1 MKVFAAAL
9 LDDLASKADASPRGR
24 AHHNIHSSAADAVQ
38 RFFVVANQRSYF
50 RPHRHLSKS
59 ELVLVLRGGFDVI
72 TFDDDGEITSRHAV
86 GEHTAG
92 LGYETP
98 RNTWHTLISK
108 AEGSAFLE
116 VKAGPYD
123 PATASE
129 FAPWA
134 LPEGDAAV
142 PELLQWLRIAQV
154 GERFDS
160 RSRDS
165 QIHR

>member
-9 LDDLASKADASPRGR
+9 LDHLASKADASPRGR
-24 AHHNIHSSAADAVQ
+24 AHHNIHSSASDPVQ
-38 RFFVVANQRSYF
+38 RFFVVANQQSYF

-72 TFDDDGEITSRHAV
+72 TFADDGEITSRHAV
-86 GEHTAG
+86 GEHMAG

-98 RNTWHTLISK
+98 RNTWHTLIAN

-116 VKAGPYD
+116 VKEGPYD
-123 PATASE
+123 PVTASE
-129 FAPWA
+129 FAPWSLA
-134 LPEGDAAV
+134 EGDASV
-142 PELLQWLRIAQV
+142 PELLQWLRVAQV

-160 RSRDS
+160 KSSISRDT
-165 QIHR
+165 

>member
-24 AHHNIHSSAADAVQ
+24 AHHNIHSSAADPVQ
-38 RFFVVANQRSYF
+38 RFFVVANWRSYF
-50 RPHRHLSKS
+50 RAHRHRSRS
-59 ELVLVLRGGFDVI
+59 ELVLVVRGGFDVI
-72 TFDDDGEITSRHAV
+72 TFDDDGVVTSRHAV
-86 GEHTAG
+86 GADTAG

-98 RNTWHTLISK
+98 QNTWHTLVAN

-116 VKAGPYD
+116 VKEGPYD
-123 PATASE
+123 PATAAE

-134 LPEGDAAV
+134 PPERDASV
-142 PELLQWLRIAQV
+142 PEFLQWLRIAQV

-160 RSRDS
+160 KSASARG
-165 QIHR
+165 